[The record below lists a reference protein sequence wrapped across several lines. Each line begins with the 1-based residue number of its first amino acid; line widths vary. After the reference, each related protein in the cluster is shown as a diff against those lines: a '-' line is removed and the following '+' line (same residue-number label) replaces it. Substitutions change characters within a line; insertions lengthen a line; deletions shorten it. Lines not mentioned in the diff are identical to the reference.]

1 MARDDENY
9 DEELPAD
16 PMAGLANA
24 MIILTGLM
32 LLGGTIFMWQATAS
46 IFNEGPMGG

>member
-9 DEELPAD
+9 DDELPAD

-24 MIILTGLM
+24 MIILTGIM
-32 LLGGTIFMWQATAS
+32 LLAGTIFMWQASAS
-46 IFNEGPMGG
+46 IFGEGPLA